1 MSARTG
7 RSKRL
12 VNLRRFPLGGAGVA
26 LGASVAS
33 LAASGRRHHYQGAGP
48 RQLPRPRQ
56 PPSPRHPWRPG
67 HCAGPPQQP
76 DAPGRPL
83 LALAACRAHVCRGHG
98 HQQPPSALTLTCC
111 GCRSWT
117 RFKSSGIWSL
127 TVPLRAS
134 MLDGPQHHVISG
146 GGSPGG
152 GRHQWFPRGRSG
164 RTCEGSWRRHL
175 WPKALPISR
184 QWSSELCANSL
195 SESWR
200 RGITFGAL
208 PQRRAVR
215 PAGRQTKGTPQ

>member
-1 MSARTG
+1 M
-7 RSKRL
+7 
-12 VNLRRFPLGGAGVA
+12 
-26 LGASVAS
+26 GASVAS

-146 GGSPGG
+146 GGSPPVVPARSFWTNVRRQLATTFVAQGLADITAMVFRTLSQFILRAG
-152 GRHQWFPRGRSG
+152 AGASPSG
-164 RTCEGSWRRHL
+164 RC
-175 WPKALPISR
+175 
-184 QWSSELCANSL
+184 
-195 SESWR
+195 R
-200 RGITFGAL
+200 RGVLSGL
-208 PQRRAVR
+208 PADR
-215 PAGRQTKGTPQ
+215 PKELRSSVCLIC